1 MEMFNSTIKS
11 GLPTYFLVANLFI
24 IVTINNSNI
33 IMKLCIY

>member
-1 MEMFNSTIKS
+1 MFNGIIKS

-33 IMKLCIY
+33 IMNLCIY